1 MPVIWSD
8 WMSLKYK
15 DNLFFCMVGNLWVE
29 YDIYSGLKTEITGR
43 SVLVRCL
50 AQNSPIGKR
59 Q

>member
-1 MPVIWSD
+1 MPIIWWD

-15 DNLFFCMVGNLWVE
+15 DNLLFCMVENLWVE

-50 AQNSPIGKR
+50 AQNSP
-59 Q
+59 